1 MSAFV
6 ITLTAVSFAVIAV
19 QFTCFFQSQGHK

>member
-6 ITLTAVSFAVIAV
+6 ITLTAVSLALIAI
-19 QFTCFFQSQGHK
+19 QFTCFFQSQGQK